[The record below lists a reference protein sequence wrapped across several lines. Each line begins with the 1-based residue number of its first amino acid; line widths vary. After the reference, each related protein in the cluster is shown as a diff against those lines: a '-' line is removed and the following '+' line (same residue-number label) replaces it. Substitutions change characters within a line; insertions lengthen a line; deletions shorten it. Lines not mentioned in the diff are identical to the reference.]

1 MLLVFRTEGSPQV
14 GWHRLERSLYL
25 ATLLRPEIDILF
37 CVNKDKP
44 SIEQLQKKK
53 FDFCLTAALP
63 GLKQRDIGAILFDL
77 GHFAAEDNGLLT
89 WARQNNIK
97 TLQLGQPEGPNQAAL
112 FVIDPLAD
120 PAYAVLHHK
129 FRHFNRSRRKY
140 RKKIKHV
147 FINLGD
153 TVDYRDLRAVVDRL
167 SRLQLHLK
175 VAPGFSIKKANKK
188 ALKRIYPGV
197 GFVGRCESLA
207 RAYFEA
213 DAAVIAAP
221 YAPYEAAAVG
231 TPALYLCYGG
241 LTEAVADRFADRG
254 AGIKI
259 ANPRQALKSGIVE
272 TLDRLTLE
280 ARTQLGN
287 SAKNLVDA
295 RGVYRIIDFLKKNVI
310 I

>member
-1 MLLVFRTEGSPQV
+1 V
-14 GWHRLERSLYL
+14 GYHRLERSLYL
-25 ATLLRPEIDILF
+25 ATLLKPEVDILF

-44 SIEQLQKKK
+44 SIEQLQKKR
-53 FDFCLTAALP
+53 FDFCLTTAISD
-63 GLKQRDIGAILFDL
+63 LKQRDMKALLFDL
-77 GHFAAEDNGLLT
+77 GHLAAEDNELLA
-89 WARQNNIK
+89 WAGQKNIK
-97 TLQLGQPEGPNQAAL
+97 TLQFGRPQGPDQAAL
-112 FVIDPLAD
+112 FVIDTLAD

-129 FRHFNRSRRKY
+129 FRHFNGIRRKY
-140 RKKIKHV
+140 RKKIKRV

-153 TVDYRDLRAVVDRL
+153 SLDYRDLRALVDRL

-197 GFVGRCESLA
+197 GFVGQCESLA

-231 TPALYLCYGG
+231 TPALYLCYDPMM
-241 LTEAVADRFADRG
+241 EEVADRFADRG
-254 AGIKI
+254 VGIKI
-259 ANPRQALKSGIVE
+259 ANPRQNLKSGIIE
-272 TLDRLTLE
+272 ALDRLTLE
-280 ARTQLGN
+280 TRIKMGN